1 MGTRKD
7 YKKTKYTG
15 IYVKEDSKTKVKTYL
30 ARAKVNGTEIEQ
42 IVGYSN
48 DKYKTNPSLAFN
60 RRVELINTHKA
71 GQSTKKSDNP
81 TLDKFFH
88 EFQELRKGTVSDN
101 RHKSAYWFYEKYV
114 PISLRNKKLKSLT
127 SADLQKIINQMISEG
142 KKGSYIITVK
152 ELFSPL
158 YKKAME
164 YSLVEKNITDYLKF
178 PKYDNTRYFSLTDD
192 KIKALMIE
200 IMNIPDNYYRVMFM
214 FLLRGRRSNEVRS
227 LTWEDINLENKSYI
241 IRDYNN
247 KTRKNDIY
255 LLDDELIEHLKI
267 IKEKKG
273 LLFKSPRTGK
283 KYTAIPKRLWK
294 RIQDKLGIKMR
305 IHDFRHLLGF
315 TLVNNNV
322 PLESISKALGHSK
335 ITTTQR
341 YSNQKEQ
348 MGKDAV
354 DVFLGIV
361 YCKEKGKVK
370 S

>member
-71 GQSTKKSDNP
+71 GQSTRKSDNP

-88 EFQELRKGTVSDN
+88 EFQELRKETISEN
-101 RHKSAYWFYEKYV
+101 RHKTGYWFYEKYV
-114 PISLRNKKLKSLT
+114 PVSLRNQKLTVIT
-127 SADLQKIINQMISEG
+127 SADLQKIINQMINEG
-142 KKGSYIITVK
+142 KKGSYIVTVK

-164 YSLVEKNITDYLKF
+164 YGLVDKNITDHLKF
-178 PKYDNTRYFSLTDD
+178 PKYDNTRYFSLPDD
-192 KIKALMIE
+192 KVKLLITE

-227 LTWEDINLENKSYI
+227 LMWEDVNFKNKSYI
-241 IRDYNN
+241 IRDHNN
-247 KTRKNDIY
+247 KTRKNDMY
-255 LLDDELIEHLKI
+255 LLDDEIVEHLEI
-267 IKEKKG
+267 IKEDKG
-273 LLFKSPRTGK
+273 LLFKSPKTGNK
-283 KYTAIPKRLWK
+283 LTAIPKSLWK
-294 RIQDKLGIKMR
+294 RIQENIGITMR

-322 PLESISKALGHSK
+322 PLESISRALGHSK

-348 MGKDAV
+348 MAKDAV
-354 DVFLGIV
+354 DVYLGIV
-361 YCKEKGKVK
+361 NK
-370 S
+370 

>member
-15 IYVKEDSKTKVKTYL
+15 IYVKEDSKSKVKTYL

-81 TLDKFFH
+81 TLDKFFK
-88 EFQELRKGTVSDN
+88 EFQELRKNTISEN
-101 RHKSAYWFYEKYV
+101 RHKSADWFYEKYIPV
-114 PISLRNKKLKSLT
+114 SLRNKKLTAIT
-127 SADLQKIINQMISEG
+127 SVDFQKIINQMIDED
-142 KKGSYIITVK
+142 KKPSYIVTVK
-152 ELFSPL
+152 EIFSPL

-164 YSLVEKNITDYLKF
+164 YGIVDKNITEHLKF

-192 KIKALMIE
+192 KVKALVTE

-227 LTWEDINLENKSYI
+227 LEWEDVDFENKSYVI
-241 IRDYNN
+241 KDVNN
-247 KTRKNDIY
+247 KTRKKNIY

-267 IKEKKG
+267 IKKESG
-273 LLFKSPRTGK
+273 LLFPSSRTGK
-283 KYTAIPKRLWK
+283 KMTAIPKSLWK
-294 RIQDKLGIKMR
+294 RIQENVGITMR
-305 IHDFRHLLGF
+305 VHDFRHLLGF

-322 PLESISKALGHSK
+322 PLEHISKALGHSK

-341 YSNQKEQ
+341 YSNQKEK
-348 MGKDAV
+348 MAKDAV

-361 YCKEKGKVK
+361 NNK
-370 S
+370 